1 MAADANLTYGHG
13 EARDRGGWFVGG
25 HGHGDGFRAGERRV
39 TVGIDVEGARAAAE
53 GDHAGEDED
62 VAVHGLFSF
71 NLKPTAS
78 AIDWRNELLHTISPN
93 RFTRYAQKIIIKNTI
108 IE

>member
-1 MAADANLTYGHG
+1 
-13 EARDRGGWFVGG
+13 
-25 HGHGDGFRAGERRV
+25 
-39 TVGIDVEGARAAAE
+39 
-53 GDHAGEDED
+53 